1 MIHHETTW
9 TLSKLALTA
18 ILFVLGALSWW
29 LPSTLIQPGMV
40 FERQLRH
47 DPDYYAENV
56 NAVAMDENGEKKY
69 TLVARRLTHY
79 PDDQTVY
86 FEQPD
91 LTQYKPGAA
100 PVHTWADRGRS
111 AADGKQLIMTG
122 NVKVVRGPNKDAAPV
137 DISTRE
143 LTVVLE

>member
-9 TLSKLALTA
+9 TLNKLALTA
-18 ILFVLGALSWW
+18 ILFMLGALSWW
-29 LPSTLIQPGMV
+29 LPNTLVQPGLV
-40 FERQLRH
+40 FERQVRH

-69 TLVARRLTHY
+69 TLVTRRLTHY

-137 DISTRE
+137 EISTRE